1 MSNTETVTIAPA
13 GTWELDAVHSA
24 VGFEVEYLGGT
35 FKGSFR
41 EIAATL
47 VVGDSSVSLE
57 GSAKVASVDVKDE
70 NLAGHLQS
78 PDFFDAERYPEI
90 RFTAKN
96 VSLDGET
103 VKVEGDLTIK
113 GVTHAADVTGTVTSP
128 LTVGVGEDEQSLVV
142 VDRQTVLLEQLGAQQ
157 PGGARGGAQQ
167 PGERANGG
175 FRLRPGLG
183 SHEWGLGLCHRVYL
197 SGGGLS

>member
-1 MSNTETVTIAPA
+1 MSNTQTLTIAPA
-13 GTWELDAVHSA
+13 GTWELDPVHSA

-47 VVGDSSVSLE
+47 VVGDDSVSLE

-90 RFTAKN
+90 RFTARN

-103 VKVEGDLTIK
+103 VNVEGDLTIK
-113 GVTHAADVTGTVTSP
+113 GVSQPATVTGTVTSP
-128 LTVGVGEDEQSLVV
+128 LTDPYGRERIGLKLETR
-142 VDRQTVLLEQLGAQQ
+142 VDRTQFGVNWNNPLPNGEPALANEVTVVSELFFVKSA
-157 PGGARGGAQQ
+157 
-167 PGERANGG
+167 
-175 FRLRPGLG
+175 
-183 SHEWGLGLCHRVYL
+183 
-197 SGGGLS
+197 